1 MSQSQPKRVAV
12 IGGSC
17 AGVTSFWAL
26 QHSVHDVH
34 LFEASS
40 ELGRRIKTVPF
51 EDGETRV
58 NVNTES
64 PCFNSETSRQC
75 CSV

>member
-1 MSQSQPKRVAV
+1 MPLSQPKQVAV
-12 IGGSC
+12 IGGGC

-40 ELGRRIKTVPF
+40 ELGGRIRTVSF
-51 EDGETRV
+51 ENAKSRV
-58 NVNTES
+58 DVNTES
-64 PCFNSETSRQC
+64 PCFNSEASR
-75 CSV
+75 